1 MSQTDEVITLQIK
14 SRETEVVSLQIPVE
28 AMRSLEEVATS
39 RDMSID
45 GLLKFYIGQGLRQDA
60 AKLFSDRLLE
70 KTFATTSA
78 VLARHIDSKE
88 EISIIIRE
96 IQAEVVR

>member
-1 MSQTDEVITLQIK
+1 MSQVDEVITLQIK

-28 AMRSLEEVATS
+28 SMRSLRDVATS
-39 RDMSID
+39 RDMSVD
-45 GLLKFYIGQGLRQDA
+45 ALLKFYIGQGLRQDT
-60 AKLFSDRLLE
+60 AKLFGDRLLE

-78 VLARHIDSKE
+78 VLARYIDSKE
-88 EISIIIRE
+88 EISSIIQE

>member
-1 MSQTDEVITLQIK
+1 MSQVDEVITLQIK
-14 SRETEVVSLQIPVE
+14 PREIEVVSLQIPVE
-28 AMRSLEEVATS
+28 AMRSLEEVATN
-39 RDMSID
+39 RDMSVD
-45 GLLKFYIGQGLRQDA
+45 ALLKFYIGQGLRQDA
-60 AKLFSDRLLE
+60 AKLFGDRLLE

-88 EISIIIRE
+88 EISSIIQE

>member
-1 MSQTDEVITLQIK
+1 MSQVDEVITLQIK
-14 SRETEVVSLQIPVE
+14 PRETEAVLLQIPVE

-39 RDMSID
+39 RDMSVD
-45 GLLKFYIGQGLRQDA
+45 ALLKFYIGQGLRQDA

-70 KTFATTSA
+70 KTFATTST

-88 EISIIIRE
+88 EISTILQE
-96 IQAEVVR
+96 IQAEVIG